1 MSETQAPRVWIAGN
15 PEPSDVR
22 LRVRDKHGDI
32 WTPEQV
38 LGGVRAWSTPE
49 TALATWDYLAKKWGP
64 LTEVIASS
72 LGVSG
77 EDRSEPTPAP
87 REPRRWP
94 LHSPEPQEDGLVVR
108 STHTGVRFRYRASW
122 GSWVA
127 LPPEGDD
134 REHTWYAMNHPLGR
148 GAAELVEELSEVVTP
163 EGTS

>member
-64 LTEVIASS
+64 LTEVTATS

-77 EDRSEPTPAP
+77 EDRSEPTPVP
-87 REPRRWP
+87 REWVFGFGPKGA
-94 LHSPEPQEDGLVVR
+94 E
-108 STHTGVRFRYRASW
+108 RAW
-122 GSWVA
+122 RCQRC
-127 LPPEGDD
+127 
-134 REHTWYAMNHPLGR
+134 REVMRKNQRACPACAYTVFDPVHR
-148 GAAELVEELSEVVTP
+148 EVVSP